1 MKRNNNKKK
10 NFANYTNYN
19 TERKKGE
26 IWKYNIPAR
35 VFVDLNVHAVGNP
48 D

>member
-19 TERKKGE
+19 TERKKEKSGSTT
-26 IWKYNIPAR
+26 YQPGY
-35 VFVDLNVHAVGNP
+35 L
-48 D
+48 